1 MSNYFDKYKRTFNYD
16 IGRMVPMP
24 ESPFSFRDDD
34 SFRNLVES
42 IRQYGLLEPIVV
54 IPHREYSGKYEI
66 VSGVRR
72 WMACRE
78 LDYTNIS
85 CIVADNMTRDE
96 AIIFMVDANLCNRES
111 IPPTEKGKAYKI
123 KLEALKRQGH
133 RSDLEAENTSR
144 QPGTKFR
151 TDEAIAENAEDSAR
165 QIQRYIRLTE
175 LIPELQQVVDEH
187 RIALGPA
194 VELSY
199 LPEEA
204 QKAVYDYYAENE
216 VTPSYSQ
223 ANQMKKR
230 SAEGT
235 LTPETLIGI
244 LEQPKPNQVE
254 TVKVPLEDVRK
265 YRPQA
270 SISQLQDFILKAC
283 EHYARFLRNRDRDA
297 R

>member
-16 IGRMVPMP
+16 IGRMTPMP

-72 WMACRE
+72 WMACKQ

-85 CIVADNMTRDE
+85 CIVAENMTRDE

-111 IPPTEKGKAYKI
+111 IPPTEKGKAYK
-123 KLEALKRQGH
+123 LKMETIARQGH
-133 RSDLEAENTSR
+133 RSDLDETCTQDVYRLKSAELIGAENDESR
-144 QPGTKFR
+144 ETVR
-151 TDEAIAENAEDSAR
+151 
-165 QIQRYIRLTE
+165 RYIRLTE
-175 LIPELQQVVDEH
+175 LIPELQQLVDEH

-199 LPEEA
+199 LPEET
-204 QKAVYDYYAENE
+204 QRAVYDYYDENE

-223 ANQMKKR
+223 ASRMKKFY
-230 SAEGT
+230 ADGL
-235 LTPETLIGI
+235 LTQDALKRI
-244 LEQPKPNQVE
+244 LDQLKPNQKE
-254 TVKVPLEDVRK
+254 TIKVPAELVRRYK
-265 YRPQA
+265 PYYSA
-270 SISQLQDFILKAC
+270 EQLRDFIEKAC
-283 EHYARFLRNRDRDA
+283 EYYAKYLRNRDRGA

>member
-16 IGRMVPMP
+16 IGRMTPMP

-72 WMACRE
+72 WMACKQ

-85 CIVADNMTRDE
+85 CIVAENMTRDE

-111 IPPTEKGKAYKI
+111 IPPTEKGKAYK
-123 KLEALKRQGH
+123 LKMETIARQGH
-133 RSDLEAENTSR
+133 RSDLDETCTQDVYRLKSAELIGAENDESR
-144 QPGTKFR
+144 ETVR
-151 TDEAIAENAEDSAR
+151 
-165 QIQRYIRLTE
+165 RYIRLTE
-175 LIPELQQVVDEH
+175 LIPELQQLVDER
-187 RIALGPA
+187 RIALSPA

-199 LPEEA
+199 LPEET
-204 QKAVYDYYAENE
+204 QRAVYEYYAENE

-223 ANQMKKR
+223 ANRMRKLYADGLLTQDALKR
-230 SAEGT
+230 
-235 LTPETLIGI
+235 I
-244 LEQPKPNQVE
+244 LDQPKPNQKD
-254 TVKVPLEDVRK
+254 TIKVPAELVRRYK
-265 YRPQA
+265 PYYSA
-270 SISQLQDFILKAC
+270 EQLRDFIEKAC
-283 EHYARFLRNRDRDA
+283 EHYAKYLRNRDRGS

>member
-16 IGRMVPMP
+16 IGRMTPMP

-72 WMACRE
+72 WMACKQ

-85 CIVADNMTRDE
+85 CIVAENMTRDE

-111 IPPTEKGKAYKI
+111 IPPTEKGKAYK
-123 KLEALKRQGH
+123 LKMETIARQGH
-133 RSDLEAENTSR
+133 RSDLDETCTQDVYRLKSAELIGAENDESR
-144 QPGTKFR
+144 ETVR
-151 TDEAIAENAEDSAR
+151 
-165 QIQRYIRLTE
+165 RYIRLTE
-175 LIPELQQVVDEH
+175 LIPELQQLVDER
-187 RIALGPA
+187 RIALSPA

-199 LPEEA
+199 LPEET
-204 QKAVYDYYAENE
+204 QRAVYEYYAENE

-223 ANQMKKR
+223 ANRMRKLY
-230 SAEGT
+230 ADGL
-235 LTPETLIGI
+235 LTPDALKRI
-244 LEQPKPNQVE
+244 LDQLKPNQKE
-254 TVKVPLEDVRK
+254 TIKVPAELVRRYK
-265 YRPQA
+265 PYYSA
-270 SISQLQDFILKAC
+270 EQLRDFIEKAC
-283 EHYARFLRNRDRDA
+283 EHYAKYLRNRDRGA

>member
-16 IGRMVPMP
+16 IGRMTPMP

-72 WMACRE
+72 WMACKQ

-85 CIVADNMTRDE
+85 CIVAENMTRDE

-111 IPPTEKGKAYKI
+111 IPPTEKGKAYK
-123 KLEALKRQGH
+123 LKMETIARQGH
-133 RSDLEAENTSR
+133 RSDLDETCTQDVYRLKSAELIGAENDESR
-144 QPGTKFR
+144 ETVR
-151 TDEAIAENAEDSAR
+151 
-165 QIQRYIRLTE
+165 RYIRLTE
-175 LIPELQQVVDEH
+175 LIPELQQLVDEH

-199 LPEEA
+199 LPEET
-204 QKAVYDYYAENE
+204 QRAVYDYYDENE

-223 ANQMKKR
+223 ASRMKKFY
-230 SAEGT
+230 ADGL
-235 LTPETLIGI
+235 LTQDALKRI
-244 LEQPKPNQVE
+244 LDQLKPNQKE
-254 TVKVPLEDVRK
+254 TIKVPAELVRRYK
-265 YRPQA
+265 PYYSAEQFR
-270 SISQLQDFILKAC
+270 DFIEKAC
-283 EHYARFLRNRDRDA
+283 EYYAKYLRNRDRGA

>member
-16 IGRMVPMP
+16 IGRMTPMP
-24 ESPFSFRDDD
+24 ESPFSFRNDD

-72 WMACRE
+72 WYACRE
-78 LDYTNIS
+78 LGRDTIS
-85 CIVADNMTRDE
+85 CIVADNMTREE
-96 AIIFMVDANLCNRES
+96 AIIFMIDANLCNRES
-111 IPPTEKGKAYKI
+111 ISPTEKGKAYKI
-123 KLEALKRQGH
+123 KLEAMKRQGY
-133 RSDLEAENTSR
+133 RSDLEAENTSC

-165 QIQRYIRLTE
+165 QIQRYIRLME
-175 LIPELQQVVDEH
+175 LIPELQQLVDEH

-199 LPEEA
+199 LPEET
-204 QKAVYDYYAENE
+204 QRAVYDYYDENE

-223 ANQMKKR
+223 ANRMKKLYADGLLSQDALKR
-230 SAEGT
+230 
-235 LTPETLIGI
+235 I
-244 LEQPKPNQVE
+244 LDQPKPNQKE
-254 TVKVPLEDVRK
+254 TIKVPAELVRRYK
-265 YRPQA
+265 PYYSA
-270 SISQLQDFILKAC
+270 EQLRDFIEKAC
-283 EHYARFLRNRDRDA
+283 EYYAKYLRNRDRGA

>member
-16 IGRMVPMP
+16 IGRMTPMP

-72 WMACRE
+72 WYACRE
-78 LDYTNIS
+78 LGRDTIS
-85 CIVADNMTRDE
+85 CIVADNMTREE
-96 AIIFMVDANLCNRES
+96 AIIFMIDANLCNRES
-111 IPPTEKGKAYKI
+111 ISPTEKGKAYKI
-123 KLEALKRQGH
+123 KLDAMKRQGH
-133 RSDLEAENTSR
+133 RSDLEAENTSC

-151 TDEAIAENAEDSAR
+151 TDEALAENAEDSAR
-165 QIQRYIRLTE
+165 QIQRYIRLRE
-175 LIPELQQVVDEH
+175 LIPELQQLVDEH

-199 LPEEA
+199 LPEET
-204 QKAVYDYYAENE
+204 QRAVYDYYDENE

-223 ANQMKKR
+223 ANRMKKLYADGLLSQDALKR
-230 SAEGT
+230 
-235 LTPETLIGI
+235 I
-244 LEQPKPNQVE
+244 LDQPKPNQKE
-254 TVKVPLEDVRK
+254 TIKVPAELVRRYK
-265 YRPQA
+265 PYYSA
-270 SISQLQDFILKAC
+270 EQLRDFIEKAC
-283 EHYARFLRNRDRDA
+283 EYYAKYLRNRDRGA

>member
-1 MSNYFDKYKRTFNYD
+1 MSNYFEKYKRTFNYD
-16 IGRMVPMP
+16 IGRMTPMP

-111 IPPTEKGKAYKI
+111 IPPTEKGKAYKL
-123 KLEALKRQGH
+123 KLETIARQGH
-133 RSDLEAENTSR
+133 RSDLDETCTQDVYKLKSAELIGAENDESR
-144 QPGTKFR
+144 ETVR
-151 TDEAIAENAEDSAR
+151 
-165 QIQRYIRLTE
+165 RYIRLTE

-199 LPEEA
+199 LSEDA

-230 SAEGT
+230 AAEGT
-235 LTPETLIGI
+235 LTADALTEI
-244 LEQPKPNQVE
+244 LEKPKPNQVE
-254 TVKVPLEDVRK
+254 TIKVPLEDVRK
-265 YRPQA
+265 YRPNYSVQ
-270 SISQLQDFILKAC
+270 QLQDFIRKAC
-283 EHYARFLRNRDRDA
+283 EHYAKYLHNRDRGA